1 MMVHTCNSST
11 REAEVGGSGFKASL
25 DHMASSGPVWNTW
38 DAVSNKENKT
48 LKLIKTVCAFI

>member
-25 DHMASSGPVWNTW
+25 NHMASSGPVWDTW
-38 DAVSNKENKT
+38 DAVLNKENKT
-48 LKLIKTVCAFI
+48 L